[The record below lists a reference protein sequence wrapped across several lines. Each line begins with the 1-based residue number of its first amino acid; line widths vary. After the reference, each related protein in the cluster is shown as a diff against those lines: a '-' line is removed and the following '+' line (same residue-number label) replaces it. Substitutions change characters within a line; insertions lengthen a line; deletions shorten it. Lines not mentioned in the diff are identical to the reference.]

1 MAFSFRYAASGKK
14 AGWAKRGFPLV
25 TASHRSVIA
34 LRKAA
39 ESVPGKAPVC
49 GRAPAPGA
57 TGRGAGDG
65 VALACGTALPAVL
78 AAGSVGGDPVP
89 VVLALV
95 VPALV
100 AGGDGAG
107 EPAPD
112 PASRAAVTSRTV
124 VRSAAASGG
133 RRDNLIIDT
142 PPRRVWFRVQ
152 PRLLHEEMRRACVRS
167 RGHAPEPRMS
177 VPHG

>member
-1 MAFSFRYAASGKK
+1 MALSCRYAASGKK

-39 ESVPGKAPVC
+39 ESVPGRAPVC

-57 TGRGAGDG
+57 TGGAGGG

-78 AAGSVGGDPVP
+78 AGGSVGGDPVP

-95 VPALV
+95 VLALVVLALVVLALV

-107 EPAPD
+107 EPAPH

-133 RRDNLIIDT
+133 RRDNLIIVHSRHVASGSECSRDYCT
-142 PPRRVWFRVQ
+142 RR
-152 PRLLHEEMRRACVRS
+152 
-167 RGHAPEPRMS
+167 
-177 VPHG
+177 

>member
-1 MAFSFRYAASGKK
+1 MAFSCRYAASGKK

-57 TGRGAGDG
+57 TGREAGDG

-78 AAGSVGGDPVP
+78 AGGCVCGDAGPV
-89 VVLALV
+89 AL
-95 VPALV
+95 ALV

-107 EPAPD
+107 EPAPH
-112 PASRAAVTSRTV
+112 PASGVAVASRAAV
-124 VRSAAASGG
+124 RSVAASGG
-133 RRDNLIIDT
+133 R
-142 PPRRVWFRVQ
+142 
-152 PRLLHEEMRRACVRS
+152 
-167 RGHAPEPRMS
+167 
-177 VPHG
+177 